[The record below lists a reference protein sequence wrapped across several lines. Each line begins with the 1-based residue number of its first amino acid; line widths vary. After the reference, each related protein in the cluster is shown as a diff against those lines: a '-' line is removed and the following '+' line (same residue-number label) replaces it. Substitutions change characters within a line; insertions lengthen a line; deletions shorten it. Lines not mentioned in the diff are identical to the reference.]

1 MKRILIIGA
10 TSAIA
15 IACARLWAARGA
27 ALFLVGRDVRRLET
41 VGSDLRVRGA
51 ASVATFGLDANDL
64 AAHDT
69 MFESAWA
76 ELGGIDLVL
85 IAHGTLPDQ
94 AACERD
100 PRLALSEFATNATSV
115 IALLT
120 GLTERLLARTPVS
133 PGGADA
139 PRSAGRAAIGVI
151 TSVAGDRG
159 RPSNYV
165 YGSAKAAVSVFCE
178 GLRARLF
185 ASGVTLTDIRPG
197 FVATPMT
204 EGLPL
209 PGPLVA
215 RPEAIAPRIVAGVE
229 GGRDVVYAPAFWRW
243 IMLVVRNIPQAVFKR
258 IRL

>member
-27 ALFLVGRDVRRLET
+27 ALFLVGRDATRLET
-41 VGSDLRVRGA
+41 VGADLRVRGA
-51 ASVATFGLDANDL
+51 ASVASFGLDANDL
-64 AAHDT
+64 GGHGA
-69 MFESAWA
+69 MFDAAWA
-76 ELGGIDLVL
+76 AMGGVDLAL

-100 PRLALSEFATNATSV
+100 PRLALTEFATNATSV

-120 GLTERLLARTPVS
+120 GLAERLVS
-133 PGGADA
+133 RAPGSPDGAEA
-139 PRSAGRAAIGVI
+139 PRSAGRASIGVI

-165 YGSAKAAVSVFCE
+165 YGSAKAAVSAFCE

-185 ASGVTLTDIRPG
+185 AHGVTLTDIRPG

-215 RPEAIAPRIVAGVE
+215 RPEAIAPRIVAAVE
-229 GGRDVVYAPAFWRW
+229 AGRDVVYVPAFWRW
-243 IMLVVRNIPQAVFKR
+243 IMLVVRNIPRAVFKR